1 MPLSLNATPRAQRWF
16 TSAAHWPD
24 AVLPAYDGG
33 SIGNLPASILNAFS
47 SPGQD
52 NNSSLLSP
60 LQPSVLHPGFLDGAR
75 VVVLIVVDGFG
86 ADVLGWAEA
95 EGALRHLSQ
104 AQMATRMTS
113 VFPSTTAAALT
124 TLQTGL
130 PPAQHGM
137 AGYTLYM
144 AAQQAVINMISWK
157 PVGGMPVRLP
167 LPQPKGFLG
176 VPTLYDLLECHD
188 IPSTVVSNLAFMDSP
203 LTRVHSPGVPYSG
216 HRTPAEFAGMLLRE
230 VEKPGRRFVFGYWDG
245 YDALSHT
252 HGPESAICLDELHLL
267 DAALGRGFFD
277 RLGNRSGDVAVLV
290 TADHGH
296 APISIERTHSLKK
309 ILREHSPARLIP
321 TGDRRAMGLAF
332 DDLPGLQALREI
344 AGDDGVVLPVHDA
357 VKAGLYGPGE
367 LYPGLEA
374 RIGKTL
380 LLAKDDASFVYPQ
393 SNNPTAGGHG
403 SLTSREMLVPLLGWR
418 F

>member
-1 MPLSLNATPRAQRWF
+1 M
-16 TSAAHWPD
+16 
-24 AVLPAYDGG
+24 LPAYGGG
-33 SIGNLPASILNAFS
+33 SIGNLPASILNVFT
-47 SPGQD
+47 SPGQRND
-52 NNSSLLSP
+52 SSLLPP
-60 LQPSVLHPGFLDGAR
+60 LQPSVLDPGFLDGERA
-75 VVVLIVVDGFG
+75 VVLIVVDGFG
-86 ADVLGWAEA
+86 AESLRWAES
-95 EGALRHLSQ
+95 EGALRHLGQ
-104 AQMATRMTS
+104 ARMATQMTS

-130 PPAQHGM
+130 APAQHGM
-137 AGYTLYM
+137 AGYTLYL

-176 VPTLYDLLECHD
+176 VPTLYDLLDRHD
-188 IPSTVVSNLAFMDSP
+188 IPSTVVSNIAFMDSP

-216 HRTPAEFAGMLLRE
+216 HRTPAEFAGLLLRE

-252 HGPESAICLDELHLL
+252 HGPESAICLDELYLL
-267 DAALGRGFFD
+267 DQALGRGFFD
-277 RLGNRSGDVAVLV
+277 RLGDRSGDVAMLV

-296 APISIERTHSLKK
+296 APISTERTYSLKR
-309 ILREHSPARLIP
+309 ILREHSPARLLP
-321 TGDRRAMGLAF
+321 TGDRRSMGLAF
-332 DDLPGLQALREI
+332 DDTPGLQALREV
-344 AGDDGVVLPVHDA
+344 AGDDGVVVSVHDA
-357 VKAGLYGPGE
+357 VEAGLYGPGDRH
-367 LYPGLEA
+367 PDLEA

-380 LLAKDDASFVYPQ
+380 LLAKDDASFVHPQ

-418 F
+418 L

>member
-1 MPLSLNATPRAQRWF
+1 
-16 TSAAHWPD
+16 
-24 AVLPAYDGG
+24 
-33 SIGNLPASILNAFS
+33 
-47 SPGQD
+47 
-52 NNSSLLSP
+52 
-60 LQPSVLHPGFLDGAR
+60 
-75 VVVLIVVDGFG
+75 
-86 ADVLGWAEA
+86 
-95 EGALRHLSQ
+95 
-104 AQMATRMTS
+104 MTS

-130 PPAQHGM
+130 APAKHGM

-176 VPTLYDLLECHD
+176 VPTLYDLLDRHE

-216 HRTPAEFAGMLLRE
+216 HRTPAEFAGLLLRE
-230 VEKPGRRFVFGYWDG
+230 VEKPDRRFVFGYWDG
-245 YDALSHT
+245 FDALSHT

-267 DAALGRGFFD
+267 DEALGRGFFG
-277 RLGNRSGDVAVLV
+277 RLGDRSRDVVVLV

-296 APISIERTHSLKK
+296 APISTERTHSLKE
-309 ILREHSPARLIP
+309 ILREQSPSRLIP

-332 DDLPGLQALREI
+332 EDLQALREV
-344 AGDDGVVLPVHDA
+344 AGDDGVVLSVQEA
-357 VKAGLYGPGE
+357 IEAGLYGPGDRH
-367 LYPGLEA
+367 PDLEA
-374 RIGKTL
+374 RIGQTL